1 MTLIIVT
8 ILILSYLLIA
18 TSNLTKVN
26 KTAIAIF
33 AAAAGWVLYICY
45 GTDFVMSQH
54 SAEYTDFLGGAV
66 PTSTAV
72 KHYIAQNIFLKY
84 VGRGAEIVLF
94 LLATMTIVEILN
106 NNGCFDFLTELMK
119 TRKSRKLLW
128 MMTGITFVIS
138 ANLDNITTTTMMLVV
153 MHGLIPNRRHRMIYG
168 CAIVLAANCGGALT
182 VIAAPSGLL

>member
-54 SAEYTDFLGGAV
+54 SAEYTDFLG
-66 PTSTAV
+66 T
-72 KHYIAQNIFLKY
+72 
-84 VGRGAEIVLF
+84 VLPSMPR
-94 LLATMTIVEILN
+94 T
-106 NNGCFDFLTELMK
+106 LM
-119 TRKSRKLLW
+119 
-128 MMTGITFVIS
+128 
-138 ANLDNITTTTMMLVV
+138 
-153 MHGLIPNRRHRMIYG
+153 P
-168 CAIVLAANCGGALT
+168 
-182 VIAAPSGLL
+182 